1 MREIPK
7 DKQDEYRRM
16 ITEVLAHGFVVGGEC
31 TDRVEFLVED
41 GLHWTSS
48 GIPYVDADDVTLYG
62 SEDGD

>member
-1 MREIPK
+1 
-7 DKQDEYRRM
+7 M